1 MPPVHVDCL
10 KDDYQDVRVL
20 TLLERLSSSRGYANH
35 TFKDANGRCAVAK
48 ALMWRQSSSAAG
60 LTLGILV
67 LDELLVSGHRHP
79 VACLV
84 FRMAPMT

>member
-35 TFKDANGRCAVAK
+35 TFKDANRRCAVAK
-48 ALMWRQSSSAAG
+48 ALMWQSSSKSG
-60 LTLGILV
+60 STLDFLFFH
-67 LDELLVSGHRHP
+67 ELLVGGHRHA

-84 FRMAPMT
+84 LRMSPMT